1 MRTLD
6 RKMLR
11 DLRRMWAQA
20 LAIALVIA
28 GGAATF
34 VLASGA
40 YRSLDETRIAYYERY
55 RFGDIFA
62 EIKRAPRSVGEQIK
76 GIDGVAVAD
85 FRILHYA
92 VLDVAN
98 LVEPAT
104 GQVVSVPERID
115 GQQNRL
121 HLRAGRLPEFDR
133 SDEVVVNEA
142 FAKANRLRSG
152 NTFRALL
159 NGKLCTL
166 RIVGIA
172 LSPEFIYAIGPGDL
186 VPDDRRFAVIWMAE
200 RALAGIL
207 DLEGAF
213 NAVSIR
219 LLRGANPEQ
228 VMKTLDAVLERYG
241 GTGAFTRKD
250 QFSHAFLDAE
260 LAQLAA
266 MRRVIPPI
274 FLLVSAFLINMIL
287 TRAIGLE
294 REQIGLL
301 KAIGYGP
308 LTIAMHYI
316 KLVIAI
322 TGIGI
327 VIGFIMGAWLGQGVT
342 RLYAEFFHFPFL
354 IFRNDASTYAI
365 AGAVSVA
372 SAVAGALR
380 AVAQVLRLAPAV
392 AMQPPAPPRYNRG
405 LASHIHARLP
415 LSQMTIMSLR
425 HMARWPMRAAVTVL
439 GIALASGLLITA
451 LLSFD
456 SVESMVNVAF
466 FKIDRQHATVGF
478 NDPQNMRA
486 IDSVRQL
493 PGVLRAEPF
502 RTVPVRL
509 RNGHRVR
516 RLSIS
521 GKPAD
526 MDLSR
531 ILDANLR
538 PQGLPSQGLV
548 IDTRVAELLH
558 VSRGDVVE
566 VEVLEGKRVQ
576 RRVIVSDIVTS
587 YLGLSAFMG
596 LEALADLLDEGPRV
610 SGAHIAYDVLQERAL
625 FDAIKSTPVVS
636 SIGLQK
642 RSISRFRST
651 IKQNIDYMV
660 TVYVALAVIIAFG
673 VVYNSARIQLSE
685 HAREIASLR
694 VLGFTRN
701 EVSRILLTELAIV
714 LLIAVPL
721 GWLIGYG
728 FGWLLIQAFSSDLYR
743 VPFTIER
750 ATYAKASLVV
760 IAAAL
765 VSALIVRRRVNRLD
779 LVSVLKARD

>member
-6 RKMLR
+6 LKLLR

-20 LAIALVIA
+20 LAIALVMA

-40 YRSLDETRIAYYERY
+40 YRSLDETRRVYYERY
-55 RFGDIFA
+55 RFGEIFA
-62 EIKRAPRSVGEQIK
+62 EIKRAPKSVGEQIRA
-76 GIDGVAVAD
+76 IQGVAAAD
-85 FRILHYA
+85 LRISHFAL
-92 VLDVAN
+92 LDVAN
-98 LVEPAT
+98 VAEPAT
-104 GQVVSVPERID
+104 GQVISVPERTD

-133 SDEVVVNEA
+133 PDEAVINEP
-142 FAKANRLRSG
+142 FAKANRLQPGDS
-152 NTFRALL
+152 FKALL
-159 NGKLCTL
+159 NGKKRTL

-186 VPDDRRFAVIWMAE
+186 VPDDRRFAVIWMSE
-200 RALAGIL
+200 RVLAGL
-207 DLEGAF
+207 FDLEGAI

-219 LLRGANPEQ
+219 LLRGARAER
-228 VMKTLDAVLERYG
+228 VIEELDAILARYG
-241 GTGAFTRKD
+241 GTGAYMRKD

-260 LAQLAA
+260 LTQLAA

-287 TRAIGLE
+287 TRVIALE

-308 LTIAMHYI
+308 LPIAMHYI
-316 KLVIAI
+316 KFVLAIAA
-322 TGIGI
+322 IG
-327 VIGFIMGAWLGQGVT
+327 VAIGFAMGAWLGHGMT

-365 AGAVSVA
+365 AGAVSA
-372 SAVAGALR
+372 GAAVVGALR
-380 AVAQVLRLAPAV
+380 AVRQILRLAPAV

-405 LASHIHARLP
+405 LASRIHSCLP

-425 HMARWPMRAAVTVL
+425 HMARWPMRSAVTAL
-439 GIALASGLLITA
+439 GIALGIALLVTA

-456 SVESMVNVAF
+456 SVESMVDVAF

-478 NDPQNMRA
+478 NEPQHMRA
-486 IDSVRQL
+486 LESVRRL
-493 PGVLRAEPF
+493 PGVLRAEPL
-502 RTVPVRL
+502 RTVAVRL
-509 RNGHRVR
+509 RNEHRVR
-516 RLSIS
+516 KLSII
-521 GKPAD
+521 GKPVD

-531 ILDANLR
+531 ILDAGLH
-538 PQGLPSQGLV
+538 PIGLPDRGLV
-548 IDTRVAELLH
+548 IDERVAELLNLK
-558 VSRGDVVE
+558 RGDMVE
-566 VEVLEGKRVQ
+566 VEVLEGRRVQ
-576 RRVIVSDIVTS
+576 RRVAVTDIVTS
-587 YLGLSAFMG
+587 YLGLSAYMD
-596 LEALADLLDEGPRV
+596 LEALADLLDEGPRA
-610 SGAHIAYDVLQERAL
+610 SGAHIAYDPLQEGAL
-625 FDAIKSTPVVS
+625 FGAIKSTPALA
-636 SIGLQK
+636 SISLQK
-642 RSISRFRST
+642 RSISRFRAT
-651 IKQNIDYMV
+651 IEQNINYMV
-660 TVYVALAVIIAFG
+660 TVYVALAVVIAFG
-673 VVYNSARIQLSE
+673 VVYNSTRIQLSE

-701 EVSRILLTELAIV
+701 EVSRVLLTELVIV
-714 LLIAVPL
+714 LMVAVPL

-760 IAAAL
+760 IAATLA
-765 VSALIVRRRVNRLD
+765 SALIVRRRVNRLD
-779 LVSVLKARD
+779 LISVLKTRD